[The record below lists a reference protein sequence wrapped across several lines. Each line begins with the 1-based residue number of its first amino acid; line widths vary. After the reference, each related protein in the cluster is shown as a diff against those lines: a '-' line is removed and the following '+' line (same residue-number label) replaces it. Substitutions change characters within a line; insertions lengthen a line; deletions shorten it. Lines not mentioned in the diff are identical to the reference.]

1 MKSVTEI
8 HGNSL
13 FFRDRN
19 SPFEYTLD
27 SFAFTV
33 RNVSQVIRGWDI
45 GVNGMCVGETRTLTI
60 PPYLAYG
67 ATTGTF
73 GGQVIYGFDSD
84 DEEVDLGDYWE
95 DTSFIPNCATLIFDI
110 ELLNI
115 A

>member
-1 MKSVTEI
+1 M
-8 HGNSL
+8 
-13 FFRDRN
+13 
-19 SPFEYTLD
+19 
-27 SFAFTV
+27 

-67 ATTGTF
+67 ATTGTSA
-73 GGQVIYGFDSD
+73 GQVIYGHDSD
-84 DEEVDLGDYWE
+84 DEDAVDLGDYWE